1 MKKNF
6 LYLPVIVV
14 AVVLGASAVY
24 AQTRAADQ
32 VEGQRNQGQ
41 GAQMTTEQRL
51 ERMTK
56 RLHLSDTQQQQ
67 IKPILE
73 NEGKQIQAMRQDSA
87 LSHDDRM
94 NKMLQIRQETSNQ
107 IKPIL
112 SADQQQEYEQ
122 MMSHQSHYQS
132 GKGQN

>member
-1 MKKNF
+1 
-6 LYLPVIVV
+6 
-14 AVVLGASAVY
+14 
-24 AQTRAADQ
+24 
-32 VEGQRNQGQ
+32 
-41 GAQMTTEQRL
+41 MTTEQRL
-51 ERMTK
+51 ERMTE
-56 RLHLSDTQQQQ
+56 RLHLSDAQQQQ

-73 NEGKQIQAMRQDSA
+73 NEGKQIQAMRQDSS

-122 MMSHQSHYQS
+122 MMGHQSHYQS